1 MFEFND
7 ILTRLGIDPATVL
20 IMRHRPPQKEFRRQ
34 LPWLAAEKHEIF
46 NAYQQVQPRV
56 EKAMQRAKFVASFIA
71 QNPAEATFVDLYE
84 IANHRILK
92 ADELGEMQAHRELE
106 KLGVVSTEDEYAGGH
121 LYFDLVPTGSPPE
134 AKGRLIC
141 SWPPPDR
148 SWYRWADR
156 NRLEISA
163 LTEASRLA
171 QEMPPWGELVL
182 SKSDLDALPRAWS
195 AALSQWRG
203 IYFVLDETDGRG
215 YVGSAYGNDNI
226 YGRWRVYASNGH
238 GGNVGLKNRAGNS
251 MRFSILQRV
260 SPDME
265 PADVIARENA
275 WKIRLHTREFGL
287 NRN

>member
-46 NAYQQVQPRV
+46 NAYQQIQPRA
-56 EKAMQRAKFVASFIA
+56 EKAMLRAKYVASFIG
-71 QNPAEATFVDLYE
+71 QNPAEATFVDLYK
-84 IANHRILK
+84 IADHRILK
-92 ADELGEMQAHRELE
+92 ACELKEMSAHHELE

-156 NRLEISA
+156 NRLKISA

-171 QEMPPWGELVL
+171 QEMPPWDELDL
-182 SKSDLDALPRAWS
+182 SKNDLETLPRAWA

-226 YGRWRVYASNGH
+226 YGRWRYYASNGY
-238 GGNVGLKNRAGNS
+238 GGNIGLKDRARQYRPQGPRQQSNAL
-251 MRFSILQRV
+251 F
-260 SPDME
+260 D
-265 PADVIARENA
+265 PAACLA
-275 WKIRLHTREFGL
+275 
-287 NRN
+287 